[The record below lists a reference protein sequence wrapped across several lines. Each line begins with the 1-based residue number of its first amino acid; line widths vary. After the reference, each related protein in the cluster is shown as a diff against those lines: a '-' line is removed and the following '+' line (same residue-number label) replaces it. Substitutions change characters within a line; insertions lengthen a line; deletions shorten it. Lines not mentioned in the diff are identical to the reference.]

1 MSTSDLRPARL
12 AQRLVMQAAADHFTV
27 ALTSIFRTERGMNAN
42 HEFARRY
49 RSWLG
54 RC

>member
-1 MSTSDLRPARL
+1 
-12 AQRLVMQAAADHFTV
+12 MQAAADHFTV

-42 HEFARRY
+42 QEFARRY